1 MIAFDS
7 GSIRLILEFDGV
19 IIIFFCMCKCV
30 PSLLTKYSIMQAM
43 KVENMVKIKEEF
55 DYKSLARK
63 LDIQLDKIIAEN
75 ERRQKAYEDEVERL
89 SLEAQNRISEAEKN
103 YSNALEVCSLCS
115 LYVVR
120 ITFIFFLQ
128 TKPFM
133 IVN

>member
-1 MIAFDS
+1 
-7 GSIRLILEFDGV
+7 
-19 IIIFFCMCKCV
+19 MCKCV

-103 YSNALEVCSLCS
+103 YSNALEVCSFCS
-115 LYVVR
+115 LYVVH
-120 ITFIFFLQ
+120 ITFIFCLQ